1 VDEKM
6 DCLGMDLLHVC
17 AHYLQRYTN
26 LFLRH
31 VHYEPEDKRRKL
43 AVKIGNNTKLVRSWA
58 SDTCYCLHYD
68 NRQET
73 GKQNQRI
80 AKR

>member
-1 VDEKM
+1 
-6 DCLGMDLLHVC
+6 MDLLHVR

-31 VHYEPEDKRRKL
+31 VHNEPKDKCRKL
-43 AVKIGNNTKLVRSWA
+43 AVEVGNYKELVWRWFA
-58 SDTCYCLHYD
+58 NPGNCVYND
-68 NRQET
+68 NREET

>member
-1 VDEKM
+1 M
-6 DCLGMDLLHVC
+6 DMFHVR

-31 VHYEPEDKRRKL
+31 VHNEPEDKCRKL
-43 AVKIGNNTKLVRSWA
+43 AVKIGNYKELVWRWA
-58 SDTCYCLHYD
+58 SDTCYCLYYD